1 MLRMSEAHSSG
12 PAGDERRPALSPCGL
27 QSESECV
34 LMTKFTNGPAAGTV
48 LSLRRSPLF
57 LRAVQDA
64 EGKWDALSAKRGL
77 VS

>member
-1 MLRMSEAHSSG
+1 
-12 PAGDERRPALSPCGL
+12 
-27 QSESECV
+27 
-34 LMTKFTNGPAAGTV
+34 MTKFTNGPAAGTV